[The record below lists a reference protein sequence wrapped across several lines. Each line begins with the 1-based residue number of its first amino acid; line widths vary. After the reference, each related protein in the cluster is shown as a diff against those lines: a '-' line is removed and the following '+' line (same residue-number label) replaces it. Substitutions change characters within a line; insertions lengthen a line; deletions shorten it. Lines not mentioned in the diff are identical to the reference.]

1 MSRSAIDVPGGMA
14 LHRDDL
20 IEDRELAEAKDDRLA
35 HEGIVNQLAALVKS
49 VNTPS
54 NIALYGPWGSGK
66 TGIANLLRSKI
77 DHKDG
82 IRFVRF
88 DAFKYADVPL
98 RRNFI
103 SAVAEGL
110 GQKNSRYHADLYSGR
125 TKTDI
130 SVPPASVFRLLG
142 AFTLLMGGLTLIL
155 STILIGVAALQ
166 QGEFWPSFGS
176 LMAQAVK
183 AGLLPASLLAAL
195 IALASKTLS
204 VDRSL
209 AKPDSDEQFEQLF
222 RDLVRDTRAKRLV
235 IFIDE
240 LDRCSA
246 TEVVATLD
254 TVRTFLGIDG
264 CVFVIAADQNVL
276 EEALTQAAKQE
287 TPTNDANPY
296 YSTGSAYLDK
306 VFQYQ
311 VSLPPLMA
319 QSISNY
325 AHTLV
330 EGRAGVWGDI
340 NLEYVLSVLIPTHVT
355 SPRRVKHLLNTFALT
370 YRLVEERHNAGLLAE
385 SPSGSAA
392 AIAKLACMRVE
403 FPLFSRH
410 LEEDANLPNLVLQLV
425 QDPESDLPPSVSERV
440 HQLAHGYALE
450 GASPA
455 TLLNDDEDAFE
466 STESSDEENEG
477 SPVENEA
484 PTARAHNKQLLNY
497 LRRTRQVQGP
507 SRHLIYMHSTG
518 TVFGLDGDLALA
530 IERAAEDIDIDTIK
544 QRIDE
549 LNDQQI
555 GGVLE
560 LLSQQI
566 RTGNGITGPNTARS
580 FLLLKKAIPDLNVN
594 RVIDSVIE
602 AICLIHEDNDG
613 SVLDADTI
621 ATAWD
626 LAGCGNE
633 AGSAALRDR
642 VITTAIS
649 SPSSTAP
656 DFLLR
661 DALTALELKPAE
673 VKAYLGSLLVSED
686 GEEALHHLFAT
697 NDEDVAQILASL
709 RTSLAVGIR
718 AAVKA
723 HAAFKDTGEP
733 APVATRTRGVTQAS
747 APTSSDDEP
756 YNPETLVTA
765 FVDAAGN
772 RETPI
777 QHETL
782 RLLLEVDAKV
792 SRDAALQLVSQ
803 TEPVRSPEVAGL
815 MLQAV
820 HRRTLPEWPTWLNGV
835 SSHAIEPVHGSM
847 LRRLLTKLWN
857 DPSTSVTE
865 GTFTALQKLVDALPK
880 GMQPNLTD
888 DVLEKLAP
896 AVVDEDDASARR
908 TLLRHTAGFISAGFV
923 DAPRVAD
930 AVVSTLQDTL
940 ALTHVMTDRDGALF
954 QYVIVD
960 GCAAL
965 DMSANSVSEQQLK
978 SILNEAAESPWLGE
992 VERVEVT
999 LLLAKSSRKAI
1010 ADLVGIPTAQEVASI
1025 VYNYAGVAVPAAT
1038 MWVDLVKPKLDE
1050 FMLILDPLLAEEV
1063 LTSEFVS
1070 AARETQILWSN
1081 DQRRALLN
1089 MHLAS
1094 ADSQIPAD
1102 LVLTTIGLA
1111 SADDDVAADLLCSR
1125 FAKATNNSQRKAVI
1139 DLWTKAEI
1147 RDPAARKR
1155 LIETLVYGLL
1165 ELCTGGSGN
1174 AGAVDLALSALSTLG
1189 KPLPHGVKGA
1199 LGERVKAAVE
1209 GNESLENTALRVLP
1223 QLGYSTSMKGWLNK
1237 RKRLD
1242 YTKP

>member
-1 MSRSAIDVPGGMA
+1 MVRGTA

-20 IEDRELAEAKDDRLA
+20 IEDRELAAATDDRLA

-77 DHKDG
+77 DRVDG

-110 GQKNSRYHADLYSGR
+110 GQQNVRYHADLYSGR

-130 SVPPASVFRLLG
+130 SVPPATVFRLLG

-166 QGEFWPSFGS
+166 QGELWPSFGS
-176 LMAQAVK
+176 LMAQAMK

-209 AKPDSDEQFEQLF
+209 AKPESDEQFEQLF

-235 IFIDE
+235 VFIDE

-330 EGRAGVWGDI
+330 EGRAGVWGEI

-370 YRLVEERHNAGLLAE
+370 YRLAEERHGAGLLAE
-385 SPSGSAA
+385 SPGNSAA
-392 AIAKLACMRVE
+392 ALAKLACLRVE

-410 LEEDANLPNLVLQLV
+410 LEVDANLPNLVLQLV
-425 QDPESDLPPSVSERV
+425 QEPKSNLPSSVSERV

-455 TLLNDDEDAFE
+455 TLLNDDEDSVA
-466 STESSDEENEG
+466 STEFSDQEKED
-477 SPVENEA
+477 SLVVNEA
-484 PTARAHNKQLLNY
+484 SPTARAHNKQLLNY

-507 SRHLIYMHSTG
+507 SRHLIYMQSTG
-518 TVFGLDGDLALA
+518 TIFGLDGDLALA

-580 FLLLKKAIPDLNVN
+580 FLLLRKAVPDLNVD

-626 LAGCGNE
+626 LAAGGNE
-633 AGSAALRDR
+633 AGASALRDR

-686 GEEALHHLFAT
+686 GDEALRHLFAT
-697 NDEDVAQILASL
+697 NDEDVVQILAIL
-709 RTSLAVGIR
+709 RTTLAVGIR
-718 AAVKA
+718 AAVKT
-723 HAAFKDTGEP
+723 HAAWTDTGEP
-733 APVATRTRGVTQAS
+733 ATSVATRTRGAAQAS
-747 APTSSDDEP
+747 ASTSSDDEP
-756 YNPETLVTA
+756 YNPEILLSALVE
-765 FVDAAGN
+765 AAGN

-782 RLLLEVDAKV
+782 RLLLEVDTQAG
-792 SRDAALQLVSQ
+792 RAAALRLISQ
-803 TEPVRSPEVAGL
+803 TEPVRAPEVAGL
-815 MLQAV
+815 MLEAV
-820 HRRTLPEWPTWLNGV
+820 HRRTLSEWPTWLEGV
-835 SSHAIEPVHGSM
+835 SPNAIDPAHGKL

-857 DPSTSVTE
+857 DPSITVAE
-865 GTFTALQKLVDALPK
+865 GTFTALRKLVDVLPK
-880 GMQPNLTD
+880 DTRPTLTD

-908 TLLRHTAGFISAGFV
+908 TLLSHTAGFINADFV

-940 ALTHVMTDRDGALF
+940 AQTHVLADRDDALF
-954 QYVIVD
+954 QYVVVD

-965 DMSANSVSEQQLK
+965 DISANSVSEQQLK
-978 SILNEAAESPWLGE
+978 SILTEAAESPWLGE
-992 VERVEVT
+992 VEHVEVT

-1010 ADLVGIPTAQEVASI
+1010 ADLTAIPTAQEVASI
-1025 VYNYAGVAVPAAT
+1025 VYNYAGDAVSAAT
-1038 MWVDLVKPKLDE
+1038 MWVDLVKPSLDDFLPILNRLMAEDVLTDE
-1050 FMLILDPLLAEEV
+1050 FA
-1063 LTSEFVS
+1063 S
-1070 AARETQILWSN
+1070 AAREAQILWTA
-1081 DQRRALLN
+1081 DQRRALLD
-1089 MHLAS
+1089 MYLAP

-1102 LVLTTIGLA
+1102 LVLTTIGFT
-1111 SADDDVAADLLCSR
+1111 SADDEVAADLLCRR
-1125 FAKATNNSQRKAVI
+1125 FSQTTNNSQRKAVI
-1139 DLWTKAEI
+1139 DLWAKAVI
-1147 RDPAARKR
+1147 RDAASRKR
-1155 LIETLVYGLL
+1155 LIETVVYGLL
-1165 ELCTGGSGN
+1165 DLHI
-1174 AGAVDLALSALSTLG
+1174 AGASNVSAVDLALSALSNLG
-1189 KPLPHGVKGA
+1189 RPLPHGVKGA
-1199 LGERVKAAVE
+1199 LGERVKSAVE
-1209 GNESLENTALRVLP
+1209 KNESLENNALRVLS
-1223 QLGYSTSMKGWLNK
+1223 QLGYSISLKGKINK
-1237 RKRLD
+1237 RKRLN
-1242 YTKP
+1242 YTTP